1 MILKPFMLRRVKRE
15 VENEMAPKI
24 ELEVPSPP
32 PSLLF
37 PPQKAMTYSHL
48 KIPCQ
53 LTVRQRKLYN
63 GIKEKI
69 SLNELLENSS
79 TEQGLG
85 HLMNLVMQ
93 FRKVLALPPFSYPII
108 NSSSP
113 PPNLPFVGVQS
124 SRDIREE

>member
-24 ELEVPSPP
+24 EVEV
-32 PSLLF
+32 
-37 PPQKAMTYSHL
+37 
-48 KIPCQ
+48 PCQ

-63 GIKEKI
+63 GIKAKI
-69 SLNELLENSS
+69 SINELLENS

-93 FRKVLALPPFSYPII
+93 FRKVIMIHHLIIPI
-108 NSSSP
+108 
-113 PPNLPFVGVQS
+113 
-124 SRDIREE
+124 D